1 MGVIVGEEEALWGR
15 VCESYSEDSV
25 SCLKANNKDTLALVD
40 AVLAAVAEA
49 ERVAQEVEADE
60 KEAAW
65 DDEELGL
72 PLRGGGAAG
81 GAAEGVAGVAG
92 NTGNRRE
99 ALGLT
104 GMVLTQLRW
113 QRDASAV
120 LMARVEEAAS
130 DAWRLTPSRPESG
143 DGAGEGAGQGEEV
156 LGEDGVSATTPP
168 LTPSPPTTGHS
179 ESVEFL

>member
-81 GAAEGVAGVAG
+81 GVAGVAG